1 MLDIKLFR
9 ENPELIF
16 DSEKKRF
23 RSTENAE
30 KVIEYDTLWREGERR
45 LNSLRA
51 EKNKLSKSFKQA
63 KKDGNIEEVIAK
75 SKEVANEIKEL
86 SAKNAEYLQ
95 LRDDYR
101 YKVGN
106 IIDEDVPISDTE
118 DDNVVV
124 RTYGE
129 IPEHDFE
136 LLNHVDL
143 INKIDGADLE
153 TAASVSGARF
163 YYLKRDI
170 LHLNLALIQFALSE
184 LEAEGYI
191 PMQTPFF
198 VKGEVAAETSELGEF
213 EETLYKVENED
224 MYLIATAEQTLAAL
238 HRNEI
243 INPEDLPL
251 RYCALSTCFRKE
263 AGSHGKD
270 TLGIFRV
277 HQFEKIEQFIFCDPE
292 DSKNQ
297 HEKLMEVTERI
308 YQKLG
313 LPYQII
319 AIVSSALNDNAAIK
333 YDLEAWFPGSGAF
346 RELVSCTNCKDY
358 QARKTKT
365 RVGRAGSGDAQTL
378 HTLNSTAI
386 ATERTMCCILENYQ
400 QADGSVVV
408 KMGGT
413 MLLATVTCAK
423 DAKEDVDFMPLQV
436 DYKEKYAS
444 AGRFPGGFM
453 KREGKAS
460 DYEILIARL
469 VDRALRPLF
478 PEDFHAEVFV
488 NVNLISAEK
497 DIQPDALAGLAASSA
512 LAVSDIPFEGPI
524 SEVRVARIGGEFKIN
539 PNFSEMADADLDIM
553 VAATIY
559 LLLAW
564 CFKVRALN
572 EGISLLKGLLSR
584 K

>member
-9 ENPELIF
+9 ESPEIII

-23 RSTENAE
+23 RSTENVE
-30 KVIEYDTLWREGERR
+30 KVIEYDTLWREGERK
-45 LNSLRA
+45 LNSLRS
-51 EKNKLSKSFKQA
+51 EKNKLSKSFKKA
-63 KKDGNIEEVIAK
+63 KEEGNLEEVIK
-75 SKEVANEIKEL
+75 RSKEVAAEIKEL
-86 SAKNAEYLQ
+86 SAKNEEYLK

-153 TAASVSGARF
+153 TAASIAGARF

-170 LHLNLALIQFALSE
+170 LHLNLALIQFALEE
-184 LEAEGYI
+184 LESEGYI

-213 EETLYKVENED
+213 YETLYKVENED

-243 INPEDLPL
+243 ISPDDLPL

-277 HQFEKIEQFIFCDPE
+277 HQFEKIEQFIYSTPD
-292 DSKNQ
+292 DSRNQ
-297 HEKLMEVTERI
+297 HNHLMEVTERI

-313 LPYQII
+313 LPYQVI

-365 RVGRAGSGDAQTL
+365 RFGRAGSGDAQTL

-400 QADGSVVV
+400 QADGSVKVPEV
-408 KMGGT
+408 LIPYMNGK
-413 MLLATVTCAK
+413 TVIET
-423 DAKEDVDFMPLQV
+423 
-436 DYKEKYAS
+436 
-444 AGRFPGGFM
+444 
-453 KREGKAS
+453 
-460 DYEILIARL
+460 
-469 VDRALRPLF
+469 
-478 PEDFHAEVFV
+478 
-488 NVNLISAEK
+488 
-497 DIQPDALAGLAASSA
+497 
-512 LAVSDIPFEGPI
+512 
-524 SEVRVARIGGEFKIN
+524 
-539 PNFSEMADADLDIM
+539 
-553 VAATIY
+553 
-559 LLLAW
+559 
-564 CFKVRALN
+564 
-572 EGISLLKGLLSR
+572 R

>member
-1 MLDIKLFR
+1 MFR
-9 ENPELIF
+9 ENPEIII

-23 RSTENAE
+23 RSTENVE
-30 KVIEYDTLWREGERR
+30 KVIEYDTLWREGERK
-45 LNSLRA
+45 LNSLRS
-51 EKNKLSKSFKQA
+51 EKNKLSKSFKKA
-63 KKDGNIEEVIAK
+63 KEEGNLEEVIK
-75 SKEVANEIKEL
+75 RSKEVAAEIKEL
-86 SAKNAEYLQ
+86 SAKNEEYLK

-124 RTYGE
+124 RTHGE
-129 IPEHDFE
+129 IPEYDFE

-143 INKIDGADLE
+143 IKKIDGADLE
-153 TAASVSGARF
+153 TAASIAGARF

-170 LHLNLALIQFALSE
+170 LHLNLALIQFALEE
-184 LEAEGYI
+184 LESEGYI

-213 EETLYKVENED
+213 YETLYKVENED

-243 INPEDLPL
+243 ISPDDLPL

-277 HQFEKIEQFIFCDPE
+277 HQFEKIEQFIYSAPD
-292 DSKNQ
+292 DSRNQ
-297 HEKLMEVTERI
+297 HDRLMEVTERI

-313 LPYQII
+313 LPYQVI

-365 RVGRAGSGDAQTL
+365 RIGRAGSGDAQTL

-400 QADGSVVV
+400 QPDGSVKVPEV
-408 KMGGT
+408 LVPYMNGK
-413 MLLATVTCAK
+413 TVIE
-423 DAKEDVDFMPLQV
+423 AKE
-436 DYKEKYAS
+436 
-444 AGRFPGGFM
+444 
-453 KREGKAS
+453 
-460 DYEILIARL
+460 
-469 VDRALRPLF
+469 
-478 PEDFHAEVFV
+478 
-488 NVNLISAEK
+488 
-497 DIQPDALAGLAASSA
+497 
-512 LAVSDIPFEGPI
+512 
-524 SEVRVARIGGEFKIN
+524 
-539 PNFSEMADADLDIM
+539 
-553 VAATIY
+553 
-559 LLLAW
+559 
-564 CFKVRALN
+564 
-572 EGISLLKGLLSR
+572 
-584 K
+584 

>member
-1 MLDIKLFR
+1 MI
-9 ENPELIF
+9 I

-23 RSTENAE
+23 RDTENVE
-30 KVIEYDTLWREGERR
+30 KVIEYDTLWREGEKK

-51 EKNKLSKSFKQA
+51 EKNKLSKSFKKA
-63 KKDGNIEEVIAK
+63 KEEGNLEEVIAR
-75 SKEVANEIKEL
+75 SKEVAAEIKEL
-86 SAKNAEYLQ
+86 TAKNADYLK

-129 IPEHDFE
+129 IPEYDFE

-153 TAASVSGARF
+153 TAASIAGARF

-243 INPEDLPL
+243 INPDDLPL

-277 HQFEKIEQFIFCDPE
+277 HQFEKIEQFIYSAPD
-292 DSKNQ
+292 DSRNQ
-297 HEKLMEVTERI
+297 HDHLMEVTERI
-308 YQKLG
+308 YQKDVYCSSNEAVITEVIQKNGIPCNCGNIGCFERYASMKVLKNNLRNALG
-313 LPYQII
+313 LDETTRGEQLLDMIRNNS
-319 AIVSSALNDNAAIK
+319 IVN
-333 YDLEAWFPGSGAF
+333 
-346 RELVSCTNCKDY
+346 KDY
-358 QARKTKT
+358 EKIENVVNEFIENLSIGISNLVNLFEPEA
-365 RVGRAGSGDAQTL
+365 VVIGGSF
-378 HTLNSTAI
+378 
-386 ATERTMCCILENYQ
+386 
-400 QADGSVVV
+400 VFF
-408 KMGGT
+408 
-413 MLLATVTCAK
+413 
-423 DAKEDVDFMPLQV
+423 EDVLLERL
-436 DYKEKYAS
+436 KKSLKNGKYL
-444 AGRFPGGFM
+444 FN
-453 KREGKAS
+453 KREEIVLKPAVLGNDAGIIGAS
-460 DYEILIARL
+460 LI
-469 VDRALRPLF
+469 
-478 PEDFHAEVFV
+478 
-488 NVNLISAEK
+488 
-497 DIQPDALAGLAASSA
+497 
-512 LAVSDIPFEGPI
+512 
-524 SEVRVARIGGEFKIN
+524 
-539 PNFSEMADADLDIM
+539 
-553 VAATIY
+553 
-559 LLLAW
+559 
-564 CFKVRALN
+564 
-572 EGISLLKGLLSR
+572 
-584 K
+584 

>member
-9 ENPELIF
+9 ENPELIM

-45 LNSLRA
+45 LNTLRA
-51 EKNKLSKSFKQA
+51 EKNKLSKSYKQA
-63 KKDGNIEEVIAK
+63 KKDGNIDEVIAK
-75 SKEVANEIKEL
+75 SKEVAQEIKDL
-86 SAKNAEYLQ
+86 SAKNAEYLE

-106 IIDEDVPISDTE
+106 VIDEDVPISDTE
-118 DDNVVV
+118 DDNVIV
-124 RTYGE
+124 RKVGDL
-129 IPEHDFE
+129 PEFDFE
-136 LLNHVDL
+136 ALNHVDL
-143 INKIDGADLE
+143 IEKIDGADLE
-153 TAASVSGARF
+153 TAASIAGARF

-198 VKGEVAAETSELGEF
+198 VKSEVAAETSELGEF

-224 MYLIATAEQTLAAL
+224 LYLIATAEQTLAAL
-238 HRNEI
+238 HRDEI

-277 HQFEKIEQFIFCDPE
+277 HQFEKIEQFIFSSPE
-292 DSKNQ
+292 ESKNE
-297 HEKLMEVTERI
+297 HNRLLEVTESI
-308 YQKLG
+308 YKKLG
-313 LPYQII
+313 LPYQIV

-333 YDLEAWFPGSGAF
+333 YDLEAWFPGSQTY
-346 RELVSCTNCKDY
+346 RELVSCTNCGDY

-365 RVGRAGSGDAQTL
+365 RVGRAGSGDAQIL

-400 QADGSVVV
+400 QADGSVRVPEV
-408 KMGGT
+408 LVPFMGGK
-413 MLLATVTCAK
+413 TVIE
-423 DAKEDVDFMPLQV
+423 AKE
-436 DYKEKYAS
+436 
-444 AGRFPGGFM
+444 
-453 KREGKAS
+453 
-460 DYEILIARL
+460 
-469 VDRALRPLF
+469 
-478 PEDFHAEVFV
+478 
-488 NVNLISAEK
+488 
-497 DIQPDALAGLAASSA
+497 
-512 LAVSDIPFEGPI
+512 
-524 SEVRVARIGGEFKIN
+524 
-539 PNFSEMADADLDIM
+539 
-553 VAATIY
+553 
-559 LLLAW
+559 
-564 CFKVRALN
+564 
-572 EGISLLKGLLSR
+572 
-584 K
+584 

>member
-1 MLDIKLFR
+1 MLDIRLFR
-9 ENPELIF
+9 ESPEMII

-23 RSTENAE
+23 RSTENVE
-30 KVIEYDTLWREGERR
+30 KVIEYDTLWREGERK
-45 LNSLRA
+45 LNSLRS
-51 EKNKLSKSFKQA
+51 EKNKLSKSFKKA
-63 KKDGNIEEVIAK
+63 KEEGNLEEVIK
-75 SKEVANEIKEL
+75 RSKEVAAEIKEL
-86 SAKNAEYLQ
+86 SAKNEEYLK

-118 DDNVVV
+118 DDTVVV

-143 INKIDGADLE
+143 IKKIDGADLE
-153 TAASVSGARF
+153 TAASIAGARF

-170 LHLNLALIQFALSE
+170 LHLNLALIQFALEE
-184 LEAEGYI
+184 LEMEGYI

-213 EETLYKVENED
+213 YETLYKVENED

-243 INPEDLPL
+243 ISPDDLPL

-277 HQFEKIEQFIFCDPE
+277 HQFEKIEQFIYSAPE
-292 DSKNQ
+292 DSRNQ
-297 HEKLMEVTERI
+297 HNHLMEVTERI

-365 RVGRAGSGDAQTL
+365 RMGRAGSGDAQTL

-400 QADGSVVV
+400 QADGSVIVPEV
-408 KMGGT
+408 LVPYMNGKK
-413 MLLATVTCAK
+413 VIEAK
-423 DAKEDVDFMPLQV
+423 K
-436 DYKEKYAS
+436 
-444 AGRFPGGFM
+444 
-453 KREGKAS
+453 
-460 DYEILIARL
+460 
-469 VDRALRPLF
+469 
-478 PEDFHAEVFV
+478 
-488 NVNLISAEK
+488 
-497 DIQPDALAGLAASSA
+497 
-512 LAVSDIPFEGPI
+512 
-524 SEVRVARIGGEFKIN
+524 
-539 PNFSEMADADLDIM
+539 
-553 VAATIY
+553 
-559 LLLAW
+559 
-564 CFKVRALN
+564 
-572 EGISLLKGLLSR
+572 
-584 K
+584 

>member
-1 MLDIKLFR
+1 MLDIKVFR
-9 ENPELIF
+9 ENSEIVI

-23 RSTENAE
+23 RDTVNVE
-30 KVIEYDTLWREGERR
+30 KVIEYDTLWREGEKK

-51 EKNKLSKSFKQA
+51 EKNKLSKSFKKA
-63 KKDGNIEEVIAK
+63 KEEGNLDEVIK
-75 SKEVANEIKEL
+75 RSKEVAAEIKEL
-86 SAKNAEYLQ
+86 TAKNAEYLK

-106 IIDEDVPISDTE
+106 IIDEDVPVSDTE

-129 IPEHDFE
+129 KPDFDFKA
-136 LLNHVDL
+136 LNHVDL

-153 TAASVSGARF
+153 TAAEIAGARF
-163 YYLKRDI
+163 
-170 LHLNLALIQFALSE
+170 
-184 LEAEGYI
+184 YI

-238 HRNEI
+238 HRDEI

-277 HQFEKIEQFIFCDPE
+277 HQFEKIEQFIYSTPE

-297 HEKLMEVTERI
+297 HDRLMEVTERI

-333 YDLEAWFPGSGAF
+333 YDLEAWFPGSETY

-365 RVGRAGSGDAQTL
+365 RFGRAGSGDAQTL

-400 QADGSVVV
+400 QADGSVKVPEV
-408 KMGGT
+408 LVPYMNGK
-413 MLLATVTCAK
+413 TVIEAK
-423 DAKEDVDFMPLQV
+423 K
-436 DYKEKYAS
+436 
-444 AGRFPGGFM
+444 
-453 KREGKAS
+453 
-460 DYEILIARL
+460 
-469 VDRALRPLF
+469 
-478 PEDFHAEVFV
+478 
-488 NVNLISAEK
+488 
-497 DIQPDALAGLAASSA
+497 
-512 LAVSDIPFEGPI
+512 
-524 SEVRVARIGGEFKIN
+524 
-539 PNFSEMADADLDIM
+539 
-553 VAATIY
+553 
-559 LLLAW
+559 
-564 CFKVRALN
+564 
-572 EGISLLKGLLSR
+572 
-584 K
+584 

>member
-1 MLDIKLFR
+1 M
-9 ENPELIF
+9 IF

-86 SAKNAEYLQ
+86 SAKNIEYLA

-106 IIDEDVPISDTE
+106 VIDEDVPISDTE
-118 DDNVVV
+118 DDNVIV
-124 RTYGE
+124 RKVGDL
-129 IPEHDFE
+129 PEFDFE
-136 LLNHVDL
+136 ALNHVDL
-143 INKIDGADLE
+143 IEKIDGADIE
-153 TAASVSGARF
+153 TAASIAGARF

-224 MYLIATAEQTLAAL
+224 LYLIATAEQTLAAL
-238 HRNEI
+238 HRDEI

-277 HQFEKIEQFIFCDPE
+277 HQFEKIEQFIFSSPE
-292 DSKNQ
+292 ESKNE
-297 HEKLMEVTERI
+297 HNRLLEVTENI
-308 YQKLG
+308 YKKLG
-313 LPYQII
+313 LPYQIV

-333 YDLEAWFPGSGAF
+333 YDLEAWFPGSQTY
-346 RELVSCTNCKDY
+346 RELVSCTNCGDY

-365 RVGRAGSGDAQTL
+365 RVGRAGSGDAQIL

-400 QADGSVVV
+400 QADGSVKVPEV
-408 KMGGT
+408 LVPFMGGKT
-413 MLLATVTCAK
+413 IIE
-423 DAKEDVDFMPLQV
+423 AKE
-436 DYKEKYAS
+436 
-444 AGRFPGGFM
+444 
-453 KREGKAS
+453 
-460 DYEILIARL
+460 
-469 VDRALRPLF
+469 
-478 PEDFHAEVFV
+478 
-488 NVNLISAEK
+488 
-497 DIQPDALAGLAASSA
+497 
-512 LAVSDIPFEGPI
+512 
-524 SEVRVARIGGEFKIN
+524 
-539 PNFSEMADADLDIM
+539 
-553 VAATIY
+553 
-559 LLLAW
+559 
-564 CFKVRALN
+564 
-572 EGISLLKGLLSR
+572 
-584 K
+584 

>member
-1 MLDIKLFR
+1 MLDIKVFR
-9 ENPELIF
+9 ENPELVI

-23 RSTENAE
+23 RQTENVE
-30 KVIEYDTLWREGERR
+30 KVIEYDTLWREGERK
-45 LNSLRA
+45 LNSLRS
-51 EKNKLSKSFKQA
+51 EKNKLSKSFKKA
-63 KKDGNIEEVIAK
+63 KEEGNLDDVIK
-75 SKEVANEIKEL
+75 RSKEVAAEIKEL
-86 SAKNAEYLQ
+86 TAKNEEYLK
-95 LRDDYR
+95 LRDDHR

-124 RTYGE
+124 KTYGE
-129 IPEHDFE
+129 KPDFDFTP
-136 LLNHVDL
+136 LNHVDL

-153 TAASVSGARF
+153 TAADIAGARF

-170 LHLNLALIQFALSE
+170 LHLNLALIQFALAE
-184 LEAEGYI
+184 LENEGYI

-238 HRNEI
+238 HRDEI
-243 INPEDLPL
+243 ISPEMLPL

-277 HQFEKIEQFIFCDPE
+277 HQFEKIEQFIYSTPE

-297 HEKLMEVTERI
+297 HEKLMQVTESI
-308 YQKLG
+308 YQKLN
-313 LPYQII
+313 LPYQVI

-333 YDLEAWFPGSGAF
+333 YDLEAWFPGSNTF

-365 RVGRAGSGDAQTL
+365 RFGRAGSGDAQIL

-400 QADGSVVV
+400 QADGSIKVPDVLV
-408 KMGGT
+408 PYMNGK
-413 MLLATVTCAK
+413 TVIEAK
-423 DAKEDVDFMPLQV
+423 K
-436 DYKEKYAS
+436 
-444 AGRFPGGFM
+444 
-453 KREGKAS
+453 
-460 DYEILIARL
+460 
-469 VDRALRPLF
+469 
-478 PEDFHAEVFV
+478 
-488 NVNLISAEK
+488 
-497 DIQPDALAGLAASSA
+497 
-512 LAVSDIPFEGPI
+512 
-524 SEVRVARIGGEFKIN
+524 
-539 PNFSEMADADLDIM
+539 
-553 VAATIY
+553 
-559 LLLAW
+559 
-564 CFKVRALN
+564 
-572 EGISLLKGLLSR
+572 
-584 K
+584 

>member
-51 EKNKLSKSFKQA
+51 EKNKLSKSFKKA
-63 KKDGNIEEVIAK
+63 KQEGNIEEVIAK

-86 SAKNAEYLQ
+86 SAKNAEYLA

-106 IIDEDVPISDTE
+106 IIDEDVPVSDTE

-153 TAASVSGARF
+153 TAASIAGARF

-184 LEAEGYI
+184 LEDEGYI

-277 HQFEKIEQFIFCDPE
+277 HQFEKIEQFIFSTPE
-292 DSKNQ
+292 DSRKQ
-297 HEKLMEVTERI
+297 HDHLMEVTERI

-313 LPYQII
+313 LPYQVI

-365 RVGRAGSGDAQTL
+365 RYGRSGSGDAQIL

-386 ATERTMCCILENYQ
+386 ATERTICCILENYQ
-400 QADGSVVV
+400 QADGSIKVPEVLV
-408 KMGGT
+408 PYMGGK
-413 MLLATVTCAK
+413 TVIE
-423 DAKEDVDFMPLQV
+423 AKE
-436 DYKEKYAS
+436 
-444 AGRFPGGFM
+444 
-453 KREGKAS
+453 
-460 DYEILIARL
+460 
-469 VDRALRPLF
+469 
-478 PEDFHAEVFV
+478 
-488 NVNLISAEK
+488 
-497 DIQPDALAGLAASSA
+497 
-512 LAVSDIPFEGPI
+512 
-524 SEVRVARIGGEFKIN
+524 
-539 PNFSEMADADLDIM
+539 
-553 VAATIY
+553 
-559 LLLAW
+559 
-564 CFKVRALN
+564 
-572 EGISLLKGLLSR
+572 
-584 K
+584 

>member
-75 SKEVANEIKEL
+75 SKEVAQEIKDL
-86 SAKNAEYLQ
+86 SAKNAEYLE

-106 IIDEDVPISDTE
+106 VIDEDVPISDTE
-118 DDNVVV
+118 DDNVIV
-124 RTYGE
+124 RKVGE
-129 IPEHDFE
+129 LPDFDFE
-136 LLNHVDL
+136 ALNHVDL
-143 INKIDGADLE
+143 IEKIDGADIE
-153 TAASVSGARF
+153 TAASIAGARF
-163 YYLKRDI
+163 YYLKKDI
-170 LHLNLALIQFALSE
+170 LHLNLALIQFALNE
-184 LEAEGYI
+184 LEAKGYT
-191 PMQTPFF
+191 PLQTPFF

-224 MYLIATAEQTLAAL
+224 LYLIATAEQTLAAL

-243 INPEDLPL
+243 ISPDDLPL

-277 HQFEKIEQFIFCDPE
+277 HQFEKIEQLIFSSPE
-292 DSKNQ
+292 ESKNE
-297 HEKLMEVTERI
+297 HNRLMEVTEDI
-308 YQKLG
+308 YKKLG
-313 LPYQII
+313 LPYQIV

-333 YDLEAWFPGSGAF
+333 YDLEAWFPGSKTY
-346 RELVSCTNCKDY
+346 RELVSCTNCGDY

-365 RVGRAGSGDAQTL
+365 RIGRAGSGDAQIL

-400 QADGSVVV
+400 QADGSVKIPEVLV
-408 KMGGT
+408 PYMGGK
-413 MLLATVTCAK
+413 TVIE
-423 DAKEDVDFMPLQV
+423 AKE
-436 DYKEKYAS
+436 
-444 AGRFPGGFM
+444 
-453 KREGKAS
+453 
-460 DYEILIARL
+460 
-469 VDRALRPLF
+469 
-478 PEDFHAEVFV
+478 
-488 NVNLISAEK
+488 
-497 DIQPDALAGLAASSA
+497 
-512 LAVSDIPFEGPI
+512 
-524 SEVRVARIGGEFKIN
+524 
-539 PNFSEMADADLDIM
+539 
-553 VAATIY
+553 
-559 LLLAW
+559 
-564 CFKVRALN
+564 
-572 EGISLLKGLLSR
+572 
-584 K
+584 

>member
-16 DSEKKRF
+16 ESEKKRF

-75 SKEVANEIKEL
+75 SKEVAQEIKDL
-86 SAKNAEYLQ
+86 SAKNAEYLE

-106 IIDEDVPISDTE
+106 VIDEDVPISDTE
-118 DDNVVV
+118 DDNVIV
-124 RTYGE
+124 RKVGE
-129 IPEHDFE
+129 LPDFDFE
-136 LLNHVDL
+136 ALNHVDL
-143 INKIDGADLE
+143 IEKIDGADIE
-153 TAASVSGARF
+153 TAASIAGARF
-163 YYLKRDI
+163 YYLKKDI
-170 LHLNLALIQFALSE
+170 LHLNLALIQFALNE
-184 LEAEGYI
+184 LEAKGYT
-191 PMQTPFF
+191 PLQTPFF

-224 MYLIATAEQTLAAL
+224 LYLIATAEQTLAAL

-243 INPEDLPL
+243 ISPDDLPL

-277 HQFEKIEQFIFCDPE
+277 HQFEKIEQFIFSSPE
-292 DSKNQ
+292 ESKNE
-297 HEKLMEVTERI
+297 HNRLMEVTEDI
-308 YQKLG
+308 YKKLG
-313 LPYQII
+313 LPYQIV

-333 YDLEAWFPGSGAF
+333 YDLEAWFPGSKTY
-346 RELVSCTNCKDY
+346 RELVSCTNCGDY

-365 RVGRAGSGDAQTL
+365 RIGRAGSGDAQIL

-400 QADGSVVV
+400 QADGSVKVPEV
-408 KMGGT
+408 LVPYMGGK
-413 MLLATVTCAK
+413 TVIE
-423 DAKEDVDFMPLQV
+423 AKE
-436 DYKEKYAS
+436 
-444 AGRFPGGFM
+444 
-453 KREGKAS
+453 
-460 DYEILIARL
+460 
-469 VDRALRPLF
+469 
-478 PEDFHAEVFV
+478 
-488 NVNLISAEK
+488 
-497 DIQPDALAGLAASSA
+497 
-512 LAVSDIPFEGPI
+512 
-524 SEVRVARIGGEFKIN
+524 
-539 PNFSEMADADLDIM
+539 
-553 VAATIY
+553 
-559 LLLAW
+559 
-564 CFKVRALN
+564 
-572 EGISLLKGLLSR
+572 
-584 K
+584 

>member
-9 ENPELIF
+9 ENPEMII

-23 RSTENAE
+23 RDTENVE
-30 KVIEYDTLWREGERR
+30 KVIEYDTLWREGERK
-45 LNSLRA
+45 LNTLRS
-51 EKNKLSKSFKQA
+51 EKNKLSKSFKKA
-63 KKDGNIEEVIAK
+63 KEEGNLEEVIAR
-75 SKEVANEIKEL
+75 SKEVASEIKEL
-86 SAKNAEYLQ
+86 TAKNADYLKI
-95 LRDDYR
+95 RDDYR

-129 IPEHDFE
+129 IPKYDFE
-136 LLNHVDL
+136 PLN
-143 INKIDGADLE
+143 GADLE
-153 TAASVSGARF
+153 TAASIAGARF

-170 LHLNLALIQFALSE
+170 LHLNLALIQFALEE
-184 LEAEGYI
+184 LEDDGYI

-238 HRNEI
+238 HRDEI
-243 INPEDLPL
+243 INPDELPL

-277 HQFEKIEQFIFCDPE
+277 HQFEKIEQFIYSTPE
-292 DSKNQ
+292 DSRNQ
-297 HEKLMEVTERI
+297 HDHLMEVTERI

-313 LPYQII
+313 LPYQVI

-333 YDLEAWFPGSGAF
+333 YDLEAWFPGSETY

-386 ATERTMCCILENYQ
+386 ATERTICCILENYQ
-400 QADGSVVV
+400 QADGSVKVPEV
-408 KMGGT
+408 LVPYMNGK
-413 MLLATVTCAK
+413 TVIEAK
-423 DAKEDVDFMPLQV
+423 K
-436 DYKEKYAS
+436 
-444 AGRFPGGFM
+444 
-453 KREGKAS
+453 
-460 DYEILIARL
+460 
-469 VDRALRPLF
+469 
-478 PEDFHAEVFV
+478 
-488 NVNLISAEK
+488 
-497 DIQPDALAGLAASSA
+497 
-512 LAVSDIPFEGPI
+512 
-524 SEVRVARIGGEFKIN
+524 
-539 PNFSEMADADLDIM
+539 
-553 VAATIY
+553 
-559 LLLAW
+559 
-564 CFKVRALN
+564 
-572 EGISLLKGLLSR
+572 
-584 K
+584 

>member
-9 ENPELIF
+9 ENPELII

-23 RSTENAE
+23 RDTDNVE
-30 KVIEYDTLWREGERR
+30 KVIEYDTLWREGERK
-45 LNSLRA
+45 LNSLRS
-51 EKNKLSKSFKQA
+51 EKNKLSKSFKKA
-63 KKDGNIEEVIAK
+63 KEEG
-75 SKEVANEIKEL
+75 
-86 SAKNAEYLQ
+86 
-95 LRDDYR
+95 DYR

-153 TAASVSGARF
+153 TAASIAGARF

-238 HRNEI
+238 HRDEI
-243 INPEDLPL
+243 INPDELPL

-277 HQFEKIEQFIFCDPE
+277 HQFEKIEQFIYSTPE
-292 DSKNQ
+292 DSRNQ
-297 HEKLMEVTERI
+297 HDHLMEVTERI

-365 RVGRAGSGDAQTL
+365 RVGRAGSGDAQIL

-400 QADGSVVV
+400 QADGSVKVPDV
-408 KMGGT
+408 LVPYMNGK
-413 MLLATVTCAK
+413 TVIEAK
-423 DAKEDVDFMPLQV
+423 K
-436 DYKEKYAS
+436 
-444 AGRFPGGFM
+444 
-453 KREGKAS
+453 
-460 DYEILIARL
+460 
-469 VDRALRPLF
+469 
-478 PEDFHAEVFV
+478 
-488 NVNLISAEK
+488 
-497 DIQPDALAGLAASSA
+497 
-512 LAVSDIPFEGPI
+512 
-524 SEVRVARIGGEFKIN
+524 
-539 PNFSEMADADLDIM
+539 
-553 VAATIY
+553 
-559 LLLAW
+559 
-564 CFKVRALN
+564 
-572 EGISLLKGLLSR
+572 
-584 K
+584 